1 MSIFGITQRY
11 CQRLLQ
17 KWSSFTEDEPQLVS
31 LLIDSLFSHQFS
43 PFQQLCE
50 IYKDIPTKKMHV
62 LHMSE
67 SISHI
72 LRRTKS

>member
-31 LLIDSLFSHQFS
+31 LLIDSLFLHQFS

-50 IYKDIPTKKMHV
+50 IHEDIPKKCMPSTQV
-62 LHMSE
+62 KVSVTSFGEL
-67 SISHI
+67 
-72 LRRTKS
+72 KAN